1 VPSGKTILV
10 LHLAGQYPL
19 AGVLWQ
25 ALHYLVGLRELG
37 HDVYY
42 AEESGAPPYDPR
54 AKSIVADP
62 TYNVTCLQQTLER
75 FGFADRWVY
84 WDMGQD
90 RYYGFPRDQLKVLYE
105 RADVVLNLC
114 GATPPRAETKRSGR
128 WLYIETDPVFEQ
140 IRAAQGERKTLDFLS
155 RHDTCFTYGE
165 NLGASDCPI
174 PLVGIDWQKTR
185 PPVVLDL
192 WNERADPA
200 CRHFTTVATWH
211 NRGKDVT
218 LNGET
223 YYWSKHINFLKFLD
237 LPRRTPQSLE
247 LAVEIEDEV
256 VRAELAA
263 RGWHLANAA
272 ERSVTVE
279 GYREYIYA
287 SRGEFTVAKDVYV
300 RPRTGWFSD
309 RSVCYLAAGKP
320 VVTQET
326 GFSKFIPTGHGLFA
340 FSTLEEAVSAL
351 ATINADYVRHE
362 TAAREIAAEYFAA
375 DRVLRKLLLDAGVE

>member
-1 VPSGKTILV
+1 VPSPKKILV

-54 AKSIVADP
+54 ANSIVADP

-84 WDMGQD
+84 WDQSAD
-90 RYYGFPRDQLKVLYE
+90 RYYGLSRHQLTVLHE
-105 RADVVLNLC
+105 TADVTVNLC
-114 GATPPRAETKRSGR
+114 GATPPPPATKRRGP
-128 WLYIETDPVFEQ
+128 WLYIQTDPGFEQ
-140 IRAAQGERKTLDFLS
+140 IRAAHGEPQTLDILS
-155 RHDTCFTYGE
+155 RHDACFTYAE

-174 PLVGIDWQKTR
+174 PLGGIDWQKTR
-185 PPVVLDL
+185 PPVVLGL
-192 WNERADPA
+192 WKERPDPA
-200 CRHFTTVATWH
+200 CRHFSTVATWH
-211 NRGKDVT
+211 NRGKDIVFQ
-218 LNGET
+218 GQT
-223 YYWSKHINFLKFLD
+223 YYWSKHVNFLKFLD
-237 LPRRTPQSLE
+237 LPRHTPQSLE
-247 LAVEIEDEV
+247 LAVQGDEK

-263 RGWHLANAA
+263 QGWHVADAA
-272 ERSVTVE
+272 ERSATVE
-279 GYREYIYA
+279 GYREYIYG
-287 SRGEFTVAKDVYV
+287 SRGEFTVAKDIYA

-326 GFSKFIPTGHGLFA
+326 GFGKFIPTGNGLFA

-351 ATINADYVRHE
+351 ATINADYVRHAH
-362 TAAREIAAEYFAA
+362 AAREIAAEYFAA
-375 DRVLRKLLLDAGVE
+375 DKVLRRLLHDAGVE

>member
-1 VPSGKTILV
+1 MPSRKKILV

-25 ALHYLVGLRELG
+25 ALHYLVGFRELG

-54 AKSIVADP
+54 VKSIVLDP

-75 FGFADRWVY
+75 FGFAERWVY
-84 WDMGQD
+84 WDQSDD
-90 RYYGFPRDQLKVLYE
+90 RHYGLSRDQLRVLHE
-105 RADVVLNLC
+105 TADVTINLC
-114 GATPPRAETKRSGR
+114 GATPPPVAAKRRGV

-140 IRAAQGERKTLDFLS
+140 IRAAQGHPQTIEFLS
-155 RHDTCFTYGE
+155 RHDACFTYAE

-174 PLVGIDWQKTR
+174 PLAGINWQKTR
-185 PPVVLDL
+185 PPVVLSL
-192 WNERADPA
+192 WKERADAA

-211 NRGKDVT
+211 NKGKDIAFQ
-218 LNGET
+218 GQT
-223 YYWSKHINFLKFLD
+223 YYWSKHVNFLKFVD
-237 LPRRTPQSLE
+237 LPRHTPQSLE
-247 LAVEIEDEV
+247 LAVETDDEP

-263 RGWHLANAA
+263 RGWRLADAA
-272 ERSVTVE
+272 ERSATVE
-279 GYREYIYA
+279 GYREYIYS
-287 SRGEFTVAKDVYV
+287 SRGEFTVAKDIYV

-326 GFSKFIPTGHGLFA
+326 GFSRFIPTGGGLFA
-340 FSTLEEAVSAL
+340 FSTLDEAASAL
-351 ATINADYVRHE
+351 ATINADYVRHAH
-362 TAAREIAAEYFAA
+362 AAREIAAEYFAA
-375 DRVLRKLLLDAGVE
+375 DTVLRKLLHDAGVE